1 MQRFS
6 SVSFSRFE
14 FEIAWAALAQAS
26 RLARSGCMIRHFF
39 PLACEVVPSPGVLRG
54 FGRRLHRSLRIR
66 IGKKRRLQSSQEAL
80 SRQEEAEGGGR
91 RAEKE
96 GARRKEGEGRREE
109 FGGRRGEREGRRREY
124 SRQYKARTYLF
135 SRSLLAASTIM
146 LEAMDEQGFVL
157 ERLRRSQIDR
167 INALEGS
174 RRR

>member
-1 MQRFS
+1 M
-6 SVSFSRFE
+6 
-14 FEIAWAALAQAS
+14 
-26 RLARSGCMIRHFF
+26 
-39 PLACEVVPSPGVLRG
+39 
-54 FGRRLHRSLRIR
+54 
-66 IGKKRRLQSSQEAL
+66 
-80 SRQEEAEGGGR
+80 SRQGEEEGGGR
-91 RAEKE
+91 RAEEE

-157 ERLRRSQIDR
+157 ERLRRPQIDK
-167 INALEGS
+167 ISALEGS

>member
-1 MQRFS
+1 MGKKAGLKLTGS
-6 SVSFSRFE
+6 IEST
-14 FEIAWAALAQAS
+14 
-26 RLARSGCMIRHFF
+26 
-39 PLACEVVPSPGVLRG
+39 RG
-54 FGRRLHRSLRIR
+54 GGGGRRKAGGVGRREKGGGRSL
-66 IGKKRRLQSSQEAL
+66 
-80 SRQEEAEGGGR
+80 EGGGR
-91 RAEKE
+91 R
-96 GARRKEGEGRREE
+96 
-109 FGGRRGEREGRRREY
+109 EGRRRRY

>member
-1 MQRFS
+1 M
-6 SVSFSRFE
+6 
-14 FEIAWAALAQAS
+14 
-26 RLARSGCMIRHFF
+26 
-39 PLACEVVPSPGVLRG
+39 
-54 FGRRLHRSLRIR
+54 
-66 IGKKRRLQSSQEAL
+66 
-80 SRQEEAEGGGR
+80 SRQGEEEGGGR
-91 RAEKE
+91 RGEEE

-146 LEAMDEQGFVL
+146 LEAMDEQGCVL
-157 ERLRRSQIDR
+157 EKLRRPQIDK